1 MNATPN
7 GPAFLALWNHISDAG
22 RRHEYEQWHIFEHV
36 PERVALPGFSGADR
50 YRSLGAEQGYFT
62 VYHLDDLSALESAS
76 YRDVFTNPT
85 PWSARM
91 RPVLSDFYR
100 LPCRLS
106 GSVGTSR
113 APFLITVR
121 WSADQPTPPEQM
133 TTWLAD
139 QIEGGHLVHAQWGWA
154 PPTERYWLPNAPSE
168 TADQGIEHVA
178 LLQHYDLAGLEAV
191 QEAFLRHLRTQ
202 ASHVGEIGTFM
213 LQSTHRPSD
222 SEGSPACR
230 RPPHSV
236 LFNHHSRG

>member
-7 GPAFLALWNHISDAG
+7 GTAFLALWNNISDAG
-22 RRHEYEQWHIFEHV
+22 RRHEYEQWHLFEHV
-36 PERVALPGFSGADR
+36 PERVALPGFVGADR
-50 YRSLGAEQGYFT
+50 YRSFGADPGYFT
-62 VYHLDDLSALESAS
+62 VYHLDDLSALESTS

-100 LPCRLS
+100 LPCLLS

-121 WSADQPTPPEQM
+121 WSADQPTPPAQM
-133 TTWLAD
+133 NTWLAD
-139 QIEGGHLVHAQWGWA
+139 HIETGRLVHAQWGWA
-154 PPTERYWLPNAPSE
+154 PPTERYWLANAPSE

-178 LLQHYDLAGLEAV
+178 LLQHCDLAGLEAV

-202 ASHVGEIGTFM
+202 ASRVGEIGTFM
-213 LQSTHRPSD
+213 LQSTHRSSD
-222 SEGSPACR
+222 SEGSPPGR